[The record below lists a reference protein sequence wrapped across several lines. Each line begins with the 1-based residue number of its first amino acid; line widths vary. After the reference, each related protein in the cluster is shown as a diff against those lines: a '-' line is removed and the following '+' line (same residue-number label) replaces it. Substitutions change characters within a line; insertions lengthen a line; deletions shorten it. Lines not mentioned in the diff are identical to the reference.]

1 MKKITNASVLL
12 RIEDP
17 AVRKQ
22 LRNALILGLVCL
34 TCSLGISQKIV
45 ESPTQNANAATQIAN
60 LKKTLEEAKAQGET
74 LMQVEK
80 TVNKSLEYLEKV
92 NSNIHNLNRIKT
104 IVENQKDIFVQ
115 VADIKKQFGKGKQ
128 NLNFLII
135 VQNSMNNTMQG
146 TKNNIQELQG
156 ILNTGILNMSDN
168 DRLKQIQY
176 LEEETNKIKS
186 DLYTTKSMLSKL
198 EFAYKVYGNNY

>member
-22 LRNALILGLVCL
+22 LRKALILGLVCL
-34 TCSLGISQKIV
+34 TCSLGISQMIV

>member
-1 MKKITNASVLL
+1 MKKITNASVLF
-12 RIEDP
+12 RIEDRS
-17 AVRKQ
+17 VRKQ
-22 LRNALILGLVCL
+22 LRKALILGLVCL
-34 TCSLGISQKIV
+34 TCSLGISQMIV

-60 LKKTLEEAKAQGET
+60 LKKTLEEAKSQGET

-104 IVENQKDIFVQ
+104 IVENQKEIFVQ